1 MTAYSTAQAWRFM
14 ALPMVALVVAMVLQG
29 CESESGSEADGS
41 QNDQNFLSTTITTTL
56 STAIVDSSSTTI
68 RSPDTESESNGTVV
82 ETSSSSSTTMSP
94 SMQWPAGIMQCPSG
108 SVQTTPSLSC
118 SQYDAIVS
126 TIRGIYMQLGTTCT
140 ATDCPQ
146 ADWAGCVLRVA
157 GHDFMDYADGQ
168 GGSDGCLDLF
178 DPDNA
183 GLPECLHSGHL
194 GFSLQ
199 DAYQSHCSEI
209 SLADFIVLAAEAV
222 ITFSREYATEGNTD
236 IDLRSNFKYGRTTAT
251 TCHFAEG
258 RLPNPEDSCSAVEET
273 FVTRMGLSWR
283 RSAALMGVHSLG
295 RARPENS
302 GYDGWWS
309 DAVNSRKFN
318 NNYYASIVGKG
329 WMPEHLSPN
338 KNQWKRSD
346 AGKDRGSTDGKE
358 MMLNTDMCLAYTAD
372 RRGREELNAASSNCC
387 AWTEEDNV
395 RNAVRNYLGGEFCGS
410 TNIPN
415 GAGDQREL
423 CCDGERDN
431 DIDCG
436 DFRDPEGPAINDVFD
451 FASDEQAWLST
462 FVSTW
467 KIVTENGFNNLQ
479 SMSGC

>member
-1 MTAYSTAQAWRFM
+1 MAYVKMMKHACELGL
-14 ALPMVALVVAMVLQG
+14 LPLALVAIAMLLHG
-29 CESESGSEADGS
+29 CDSDPVDEATGTS
-41 QNDQNFLSTTITTTL
+41 NSSTQQAFLGTTFSTTTL
-56 STAIVDSSSTTI
+56 RLASSAGPDSETTAGSVSVSQAPGSI
-68 RSPDTESESNGTVV
+68 
-82 ETSSSSSTTMSP
+82 
-94 SMQWPAGIMQCPSG
+94 QWPQGIMQCPTTE
-108 SVQTTPSLSC
+108 VETTPSLTC
-118 SQYDAIVS
+118 TQYDAMVS
-126 TIRGIYMQLGTTCT
+126 TIRNMYNQLGTACT

-157 GHDFMDYADGQ
+157 GHDLMDYANGQ
-168 GGSDGCLDLF
+168 GGSDGCLDLH
-178 DPDNA
+178 DADNA
-183 GLPECLHSGHL
+183 GLPECLHSGHH
-194 GFSLQ
+194 GFSIY
-199 DAYQSHCSEI
+199 DAYKTHCSEI

-222 ITFSREYATEGNTD
+222 IAFSREYATGGNSD
-236 IDLRSNFKYGRTTAT
+236 IDLRSNFRYGRTTAA
-251 TCHFAEG
+251 TCEFAEG
-258 RLPNPEDSCSAVEET
+258 RLPNPEESCGAVEET
-273 FVTRMGLSWR
+273 FVNRMGLSWR
-283 RSAALMGVHSLG
+283 QAAALMGVHSLG

-329 WMPEHLSPN
+329 WMPEQLSQN

-346 AGKDRGSTDGKE
+346 AGKDRGATQGKE

-372 RRGREELNAASSNCC
+372 RRGREELNAATTNCC
-387 AWTEEDNV
+387 AWTDEDNV
-395 RNAVRNYLGGEFCGS
+395 EDAVRLHLDGEFCGS

-415 GAGDQREL
+415 GGGDQREL

-436 DFRDPEGPAINDVFD
+436 DFRDPEGPAINAVFD
-451 FASDEQAWLST
+451 FARNEQAWLDE

-479 SMSGC
+479 PLSGC

>member
-1 MTAYSTAQAWRFM
+1 VEQACQFGI
-14 ALPMVALVVAMVLQG
+14 LPVALLAAAVLLQG
-29 CESESGSEADGS
+29 CDSDTDSDRTGSDT
-41 QNDQNFLSTTITTTL
+41 QNFLSTTVSTTTL
-56 STAIVDSSSTTI
+56 RSLGPDADSTGSSTL
-68 RSPDTESESNGTVV
+68 
-82 ETSSSSSTTMSP
+82 
-94 SMQWPAGIMQCPSG
+94 QWPANIMQCPSTP
-108 SVQTTPSLSC
+108 VQTTPSLTC
-118 SQYDAIVS
+118 SQYDAMVN
-126 TIRGIYMQLGTTCT
+126 TIKSMYLQLDATCT
-140 ATDCPQ
+140 ATNCPQ

-157 GHDFMDYADGQ
+157 GHDLMDYANGQ
-168 GGSDGCLDLF
+168 GGSDGCMDLS
-178 DPDNA
+178 DADNA
-183 GLPECLHSGHL
+183 GLPECLHSGHH
-194 GFSLQ
+194 GFSIY
-199 DAYQSHCSEI
+199 DAYKTHCSEI

-222 ITFSREYATEGNTD
+222 ITFSREHATGGSSD
-236 IDLRSNFKYGRTTAT
+236 IDLRSNFRFGRTTAA
-251 TCHFAEG
+251 TCTFAEG
-258 RLPNPEDSCSAVEET
+258 RLPNPEDSCTAVEET
-273 FVTRMGLSWR
+273 FVRRMGLSWR
-283 RSAALMGVHSLG
+283 QAAALMGVHSLG

-329 WMPEHLSPN
+329 WMPENLSQN

-372 RRGREELNAASSNCC
+372 RRGRELNAASTRCC
-387 AWTEEDNV
+387 AWTEDDNV
-395 RNAVRNYLGGEFCGS
+395 RNAVRDYLGGEFCGS
-410 TNIPN
+410 TNIPR

-436 DFRDPEGPAINDVFD
+436 DFREPDGPAIDDVLE
-451 FASDEQAWLST
+451 FASNEQAWLDA

-479 SMSGC
+479 PLTGC